1 VTTEERSP
9 FTEHLSELRDRLI
22 RSAIAVGVGFCI
34 AYFFK
39 EKLFEILTAPL
50 VKAIGDDKNT
60 QMIFTGLPEAFFT
73 YMKVSLIA
81 GIVAATPVLFYEFW
95 MFVSPGLYRKEKK
108 YFLPIV
114 LLSVFFFIIGSSFG
128 YFIVFPYGFK
138 FFLEFSTDSIHA
150 MLSMKEYLSFA
161 STLLLAFGFIFELPL
176 VLAFM
181 AKMGLVTVPFLQ
193 KNRKYAILIIFIVAA
208 VLTPGPDVISQL
220 MMAGPLMILY
230 EIGIIGARMF
240 GKKPDS
246 EMDEEPESMT
256 APGEADKSEES

>member
-1 VTTEERSP
+1 MTTEDRSP

-22 RSAIAVGVGFCI
+22 RSAIAVFVGFCI

-39 EKLFEILTAPL
+39 EELFEILTAPL
-50 VKAIGDDKNT
+50 VKAIGDSKNT

-73 YMKVSLIA
+73 YMKVSFIA
-81 GIVAATPVLFYEFW
+81 GVVVSTPVLFYEFW
-95 MFVSPGLYRKEKK
+95 MFISPGLYRKEKK

-128 YFIVFPYGFK
+128 YFIAFPYGFK
-138 FFLEFSTDSIHA
+138 FFLEFSTDTIHA

-161 STLLLAFGFIFELPL
+161 SMLLLAFGFIFELPL

-181 AKMGLVTVPFLQ
+181 ARMGLVTVPFLQ

-220 MMAGPLMILY
+220 MMAVPLMILY
-230 EIGIIGARMF
+230 EIGIIGAKMF

-246 EMDEEPESMT
+246 DLEQEPDST
-256 APGEADKSEES
+256 EESDADDKTEES

>member
-1 VTTEERSP
+1 MTTEERSP
-9 FTEHLSELRDRLI
+9 FTEHLGELRDRLI

-50 VKAIGDDKNT
+50 VKAIGDNKNT

-108 YFLPIV
+108 YLLPII
-114 LLSVFFFIIGSSFG
+114 LLSVFFFIVGASFG
-128 YFIVFPYGFK
+128 YFIAFPYGFK
-138 FFLEFSTDSIHA
+138 FFLEFSTDAIHA
-150 MLSMKEYLSFA
+150 MLSMKEYLSFS
-161 STLLLAFGFIFELPL
+161 STLLLAFGFTFELPL

-208 VLTPGPDVISQL
+208 ILTPGPDVISQL
-220 MMAGPLMILY
+220 MMAVPLMALY
-230 EIGIIGARMF
+230 EIGIIGARIF

-246 EMDEEPESMT
+246 GMEEETDSEEDT
-256 APGEADKSEES
+256 AQADKVEES